1 MYTSASFKEPFME
14 SAVLTLRVDTK
25 TKAKLD
31 KLAEATR
38 RSKSFLAA
46 EAIERYLEVE
56 AWQIKEIKQAIKEA
70 DAGDFVSD
78 TEFAKIVKKYAG

>member
-1 MYTSASFKEPFME
+1 ME
-14 SAVLTLRVDTK
+14 SAVITLRVKSK

-56 AWQIKEIKQAIKEA
+56 AWQIKEIKQGLKEA

-78 TEFAKIVKKYAG
+78 EEFARIIKKYAG

>member
-1 MYTSASFKEPFME
+1 ME

-31 KLAEATR
+31 KLAEATN

-56 AWQIKEIKQAIKEA
+56 AWQIKEIKQAIKDA
-70 DAGDFVSD
+70 DTGDFVSD
-78 TEFAKIVKKYAG
+78 AEFAKIVKKYAG

>member
-1 MYTSASFKEPFME
+1 VRA
-14 SAVLTLRVDTK
+14 DTK

-31 KLAEATR
+31 KLAEATN

-56 AWQIKEIKQAIKEA
+56 AWQINEIKQAIKEA

-78 TEFAKIVKKYAG
+78 EEFTKLVKKYAG

>member
-1 MYTSASFKEPFME
+1 ME

-25 TKAKLD
+25 TKTKLD
-31 KLAEATR
+31 KLAQATK

-56 AWQIKEIKQAIKEA
+56 AWQIMEIKQAIKEA

>member
-1 MYTSASFKEPFME
+1 ME
-14 SAVLTLRVDTK
+14 STVLTLRVNTK

-31 KLAEATR
+31 KLAEATK

-56 AWQIKEIKQAIKEA
+56 AWQIREIKQALKEA

-78 TEFAKIVKKYAG
+78 AEFANIVKKYAD

>member
-1 MYTSASFKEPFME
+1 ME
-14 SAVLTLRVDTK
+14 SAVITLRVKSK

-56 AWQIKEIKQAIKEA
+56 A
-70 DAGDFVSD
+70 
-78 TEFAKIVKKYAG
+78 

>member
-1 MYTSASFKEPFME
+1 MQ

-31 KLAEATR
+31 KLAEATK

-56 AWQIKEIKQAIKEA
+56 AWQIKEIKRAIKEA

-78 TEFAKIVKKYAG
+78 AEFAKIVKKYAG